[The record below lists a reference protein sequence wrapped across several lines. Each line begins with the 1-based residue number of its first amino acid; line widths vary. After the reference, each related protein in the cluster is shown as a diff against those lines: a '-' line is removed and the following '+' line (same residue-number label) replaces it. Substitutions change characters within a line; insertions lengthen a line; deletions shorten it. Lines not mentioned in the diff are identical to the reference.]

1 MMLTDRPVVLAS
13 ASAARKAMLER
24 AGVSVVAQAAAVDE
38 EEIKHSFRAA
48 GLQADEVSEA
58 LGELKAK
65 RVASRHPGHLVLGA
79 DQMLDCDGEWFDKP
93 ADMAEAEAASP
104 GVARPV
110 APAGFHRR
118 RRDERS
124 APVASYRHRD
134 PDDAE
139 PERRFHRPLP

>member
-48 GLQADEVSEA
+48 GLKADEVSEA

-79 DQMLDCDGEWFDKP
+79 DQMLDCGGEWFDKP
-93 ADMAEAEAASP
+93 ADREEAKNLSSVTGKPLSASRVRITP
-104 GVARPV
+104 PT
-110 APAGFHRR
+110 
-118 RRDERS
+118 
-124 APVASYRHRD
+124 
-134 PDDAE
+134 
-139 PERRFHRPLP
+139 